1 MANFL
6 TPSTIPGVFALL
18 GTPQDDNIALL
29 PGQAVGF
36 RDGILLLSGN
46 DNLQSAN
53 INDNLLINGN
63 QGNDTLVTSNG
74 FDTLFGGQDNDRI
87 FAGANSDLIF
97 GNFGDDVL
105 EGGFNSDSIYG
116 GQGNDTLYG
125 DEDNDLLFGD
135 LGNDVIDGDGGVDT
149 LIGGFGNDTFIFD
162 PGEASFTVRN
172 VDEIRQFEP
181 GTSPFNGD
189 KIAVPVG
196 TQIDPNSLFR
206 DRFDLFPQENDL
218 NGDGL
223 NDIIVELLDGRILGV
238 VINNGF
244 LPAQL
249 TFDLDFVFSNAFDF
263 NL

>member
-18 GTPQDDNIALL
+18 ASPQDDNVFLFS
-29 PGQAVGF
+29 GQVSAYP
-36 RDGILLLSGN
+36 DGVLLLSGN
-46 DNLQSAN
+46 DSLQSSN

-63 QGNDTLVTSNG
+63 QGNDTLVASNG

-87 FAGANSDLIF
+87 FASSGNDLIF

-105 EGGFNSDSIYG
+105 EGGFNADSIYG

-125 DEDNDLLFGD
+125 DEDGDILFGD
-135 LGNDVIDGDGGVDT
+135 LGNDIVDGDGGVDT
-149 LIGGFGNDTFIFD
+149 LIGGLGNDTFIFD
-162 PGEASFTVRN
+162 PGEASLRVRN

-206 DRFDLFPQENDL
+206 DRFDLLPQENDL

-238 VINNGF
+238 VINDGF

>member
-18 GTPQDDNIALL
+18 GSPQDDNIALFT
-29 PGQAVGF
+29 GQVSVVT
-36 RDGILLLSGN
+36 DGILLLSGN
-46 DNLQSAN
+46 DNLQSSN
-53 INDNLLINGN
+53 LNDNLLINGN
-63 QGNDTLVTSNG
+63 QGNDTLVASNG

-87 FAGANSDLIF
+87 FASANNDLIF

-125 DEDNDLLFGD
+125 DEDGDILFGD
-135 LGNDVIDGDGGVDT
+135 LGNDVVDGDAGVDT
-149 LIGGFGNDTFIFD
+149 LIGGLGNDTFIFD
-162 PGEASFTVRN
+162 TGEASLLVRD
-172 VDEIRQFEP
+172 VDEIRQFEA
-181 GTSPFNGD
+181 GTSQFTGD
-189 KIAVPVG
+189 KIAVPLG

-206 DRFDLFPQENDL
+206 DRFDLLPQENDL

-223 NDIIVELLDGRILGV
+223 NDIIVELLDGQILGV
-238 VINNGF
+238 VINDGF

-249 TFDLDFVFSNAFDF
+249 TFDLDFTFSNAFDF